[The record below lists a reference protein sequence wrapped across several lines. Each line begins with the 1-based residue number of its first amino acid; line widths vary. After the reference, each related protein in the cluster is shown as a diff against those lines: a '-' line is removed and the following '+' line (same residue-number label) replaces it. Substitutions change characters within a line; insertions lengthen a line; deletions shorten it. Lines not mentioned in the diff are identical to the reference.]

1 MKKSTD
7 FKLLLDKLKKA
18 ASVNGLRKH
27 GLSIHKAGTTTALDV
42 DESTSRRVGVTGV
55 FCQSGAREAWWPLT
69 PQLDL
74 ASGQPAPQPQAGTY
88 ISFAPQDD
96 QSLLMD
102 KAQHSLVRDLI
113 SDIGEPVFAL
123 RYVPP
128 PTPEDALRASAQSDS
143 SVLLPRLKAP
153 WLYATTQARLN
164 TLPGDVQLISG
175 LAAIR
180 GLLATSD
187 LTHALKA
194 PFVTGVLFSGD
205 AVQVLIL
212 MVCSEN
218 GELGQMD
225 YIPLAGLDPAS
236 AIRSYVQTVR
246 LSASGEWTQD
256 RTAIFGGHEVLRLGS
271 ALRAYPRESEVLG
284 VPISKLWRIAAVA
297 SGASLVCTGTAVA
310 ALSYLNHTGSAQIQ
324 QQQQQ
329 AQAQQQSITQMLA
342 SDRLAAV
349 LERKSVRTDE
359 AIAKATAVWQDGSKV
374 VITATPEL
382 LKLSV
387 AHKVQ
392 STDQSPDQTP
402 QALARALSI
411 PAPTGCQRL
420 PPSITPQITELYLT
434 YECQTP
440 DPDLQRLGSVAR

>member
-1 MKKSTD
+1 MKPP
-7 FKLLLDKLKKA
+7 KLFRQWADKAKRA
-18 ASVNGLRKH
+18 ASSNWLRQR
-27 GLSIHKAGTTTALDV
+27 GFNVITAETSIGSSGDPSNTNPAGV
-42 DESTSRRVGVTGV
+42 SGV
-55 FCQSGAREAWWPLT
+55 FCQSGSREAWWPLT

-74 ASGQPAPQPQAGTY
+74 ASGQPGSEPLPGTY

-128 PTPEDALRASAQSDS
+128 PTPEDSVRASAQGDN

-284 VPISKLWRIAAVA
+284 VPISKLWRVAAVA

-310 ALSYLNHTGSAQIQ
+310 ALSYLNHSDSAQIQ

-359 AIAKATAVWQDGSKV
+359 AIAKATAVWQDGAKV
-374 VITATPEL
+374 TITATPEL
-382 LKLSV
+382 LKLSA

-392 STDQSPDQTP
+392 STEQSPDQTP

-420 PPSITPQITELYLT
+420 PPSITSQITALYLT